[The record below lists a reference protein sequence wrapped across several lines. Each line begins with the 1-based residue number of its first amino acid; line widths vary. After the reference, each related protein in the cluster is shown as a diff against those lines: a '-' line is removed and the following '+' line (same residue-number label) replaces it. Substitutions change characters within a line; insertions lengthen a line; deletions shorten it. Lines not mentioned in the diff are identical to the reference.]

1 MNEESKLSRLQKSLY
16 SRNTPDITNRKKVS
30 LKPETNTVPTDWQH
44 PEESVVEQPLRYE
57 DTGMSFYTKLFLGSL
72 IFFVI
77 ALAISLFLLFKGSNI
92 VSADNIDITV
102 SGPLSTG
109 AGDDFSFDVQVY
121 NKNNIKLE
129 VVDLTV
135 EFPSGT
141 VNPDDT
147 TTEYKRFKQLLPDIE
162 PGTFAQKTVRAVL
175 YGEENSKKTIMV
187 KVEYRIKGSN
197 ALYYKEKPYE
207 VVINAAPVSMSVTS
221 FKEIQS
227 NQEFEITVDVTSN
240 SQQVLKSMMLRAF
253 YPFGFTFTKSDLKP
267 LTDNATWR
275 LGDLKPKEKKT
286 VKITGRIEGQDNE
299 ERVFRFSTGLQSAK
313 SDKLIGTEFVA
324 SSQSLTLKKPFL
336 TTTLTLDNSEGTND
350 YVAQYDK
357 PVSAE
362 IHWFNNLPTAIT
374 EAEIHLKFSG
384 IVFDKDSI
392 EPEDGLYKS
401 ADNEII
407 WNTQT
412 TPELRSIG
420 AGEKGMVTFRF
431 TPRTKGAQSNPTM
444 NMDVSVKARR
454 VSEQNVPESLT
465 SNTVRTV
472 KIASS
477 AGLGAQIVR
486 STGPFVN
493 TGPVPPQAEQTTTY
507 TVLWTIN
514 NTSSG
519 IGGAQVQSALP
530 PYVKWVGKVDP
541 SDQDIQYNPTDGT
554 IVWNVGD
561 VPAYTGYGS
570 NRKEIA
576 FQIAFEPSVSQAG
589 QTILPLVKDTTFT
602 AVDIFTGTRIEST
615 RSALTT
621 RFSTDPQ
628 FKNGDEMVTR

>member
-1 MNEESKLSRLQKSLY
+1 MNDESKLSRLQKSLY

-30 LKPETNTVPTDWQH
+30 LKPEPNTVPTDWQH
-44 PEESVVEQPLRYE
+44 PEDSTVESSVEYE
-57 DTGMSFYTKLFLGSL
+57 DTGMSFYTKIFLGSL
-72 IFFVI
+72 AFFVL
-77 ALAISLFLLFKGSNI
+77 ALTISLFLLFKGSNI

-109 AGDDFSFDVQVY
+109 AGDDFAFDVQVY

-147 TTEYKRFKQLLPDIE
+147 TAEYKRFKQLLPDIE
-162 PGTFAQKTVRAVL
+162 PGAFAQKTVRAVL
-175 YGEENSKKTIMV
+175 YGEENSKKTIMI

-207 VVINAAPVSMSVTS
+207 VIINAAPVSMSVSS

-240 SQQVLKSMMLRAF
+240 SQQVLKNMMLRAF
-253 YPFGFTFTKSDLKP
+253 YPFGFTFVKSDLKP

-286 VKITGRIEGQDNE
+286 IKITGRIEGQDNE
-299 ERVFRFSTGLQSAK
+299 ERVFRFSTGLQSIK
-313 SDKLIGTEFVA
+313 SDKVIGTEFVA
-324 SSQSLTLKKPFL
+324 SSQSLMIKKPFL
-336 TTTLTLDNSEGTND
+336 TTTLVLDNSEDKTD
-350 YVAQYDK
+350 YIAQYDK
-357 PVSAE
+357 PVSGE
-362 IHWFNNLPTAIT
+362 IRWFNNLPTAIT
-374 EAEIHLKFSG
+374 EAEIRLKFSG
-384 IVFDKDSI
+384 IVFDKNSI
-392 EPEDGLYKS
+392 EPQEGLYKS
-401 ADNEII
+401 ADNEIV

-412 TPELRSIG
+412 TPGLRSIG
-420 AGEKGMVTFRF
+420 AGEKGSVRFTF
-431 TPRTKGAQSNPTM
+431 TPRTKGTPSNPTM
-444 NMDVSVKARR
+444 DMSVSVKARR
-454 VSEQNVPESLT
+454 VSEQNVPENLT
-465 SNTVRTV
+465 SSAMRTV

-486 STGPFVN
+486 TTGPFSN
-493 TGPVPPQAEQTTTY
+493 TGPIPPQAEKISTY
-507 TVLWTIN
+507 TVIWTIN
-514 NTSSG
+514 NTSSS
-519 IGGAQVQSALP
+519 IGGVQVASALP
-530 PYVKWVGKVDP
+530 PYVKWVGKISP
-541 SDQDIQYNPTDGT
+541 SDEDVKYDPVDGS

-561 VPAYTGYGS
+561 VPAYTGFGNS
-570 NRKEIA
+570 RKEVA
-576 FQIAFEPSVSQAG
+576 FQIAFEPSVNQVG
-589 QTILPLVKDTTFT
+589 QMMVPLVKDARFT
-602 AVDIFTGTRIEST
+602 AVDIFTGARIEST

-628 FKNGDEMVTR
+628 FNNGDETVIR